1 MNMKKLAAALT
12 VLLAVACVTNN
23 TAGSKVPDPEVRL
36 DQTSTMPG
44 AAEYMTGG
52 IPVSFRMS
60 VTNRAAI
67 PITLKR
73 AEVAS
78 IGEAG
83 GYIVQQTS
91 MPFNVTLAPGA
102 SDSVAFTVS
111 AVNVGNN
118 VTGSNEPVTIRVTSI
133 YDTSEGAL
141 QTVVIRQV
149 SGIR

>member
-1 MNMKKLAAALT
+1 MKKLAAALS
-12 VLLAVACVTNN
+12 VLFAVACVTNN
-23 TAGSKVPDPEVRL
+23 TAGSKVADPEVRL

-44 AAEYMTGG
+44 AAEYVTGN

-83 GYIVQQTS
+83 GYLVQQTS
-91 MPFNVTLAPGA
+91 VPFNVTLAPGA
-102 SDSVAFTVS
+102 SDSVTFTVV

-118 VTGSNEPVTIRVTSI
+118 VTGNNEPVTIRVTSV

-149 SGIR
+149 SGIH

>member
-1 MNMKKLAAALT
+1 MKKLAALS

-44 AAEYMTGG
+44 AAEYVTGS
-52 IPVSFRMS
+52 IPVSFLMS

-91 MPFNVTLAPGA
+91 VPFNVTLAPGA

-118 VTGSNEPVTIRVTSI
+118 VTGANEPVTIRVTSI